1 VTVPGILWR
10 QNSGAA
16 PDQEMLLMSL
26 AVSSPPVVEL
36 EIFSPLASDAAA
48 ALAAGF
54 TAAVFEFLSK
64 R

>member
-1 VTVPGILWR
+1 
-10 QNSGAA
+10 
-16 PDQEMLLMSL
+16 MLLMSL